1 MSKKDNLNDN
11 LNDKNYIS
19 EISAIKIS
27 KKQDEVIS
35 GIETRHA
42 ELKTKNALEEIQSR
56 KHKELQQIKS
66 FEQSFI
72 VLQNSQDSVYKG
84 SHLSEANALTQDIIT
99 KKNKLISDI
108 LIYIEN
114 NNKIKQELEQNL
126 DLTIEKCNDF
136 EEQLENALEDI
147 SNLEN
152 EVHTKDEIINQLTQS
167 RNRINKY
174 YVPMTFVF
182 IFYSY
187 LLGYFGISQV
197 IYFHLY
203 MINLI
208 FYICIKFA
216 QTIFSTFENS
226 LEYIIYKTHTIC
238 SFVYETD
245 KCVIF

>member
-1 MSKKDNLNDN
+1 MSNKNNDN
-11 LNDKNYIS
+11 LINQDFIS

-66 FEQSFI
+66 FEQSFNA
-72 VLQNSQDSVYKG
+72 LQKCQDSVYKG

-108 LIYIEN
+108 VIYIEN
-114 NNKIKQELEQNL
+114 NNKIKKELEQNL
-126 DLTIEKCNDF
+126 DLTIEKSDDF

-147 SNLEN
+147 SNLEK
-152 EVHTKDEIINQLTQS
+152 EVQAKDDIINQLTQS
-167 RNRINKY
+167 RNMINKY

-187 LLGYFGISQV
+187 LLGFFGISQV

-203 MINLI
+203 MVNLI

-216 QTIFSTFENS
+216 QTIFTTFEIS